1 MKFSPIPKKGIVT
14 IDMEQLALILI
25 LDFQLNQT
33 AFPPRI
39 VTLVHS
45 PELKIYSKSFSEKIL
60 VAWETEISSQAH
72 SSKMMMISFSFG
84 RRRQNNNNN
93 NNTNS
98 NSNRRRDPFSS
109 MFNAGFGF
117 GMGNDNDFFSNPF
130 GNFRD
135 MSGMNMNF
143 GMGGFGG
150 PSQSV
155 STSTIIKNGKKV
167 TVTKTTITNAD
178 GTSQTEVQE
187 TIIDEGGNRRD
198 NRYIEGQ
205 AQTNGRTMEIDNGRN
220 DYGSREIFREP
231 VRGIEPKFDKK
242 SSFEARNGEM
252 NRNSYNDGFKMTNE
266 KRYDSKD
273 FDDGK
278 RNGSKDNLGFKNP
291 TPKKR

>member
-1 MKFSPIPKKGIVT
+1 MG
-14 IDMEQLALILI
+14 DR
-25 LDFQLNQT
+25 N
-33 AFPPRI
+33 
-39 VTLVHS
+39 
-45 PELKIYSKSFSEKIL
+45 SFSNPFFEDDDDF
-60 VAWETEISSQAH
+60 
-72 SSKMMMISFSFG
+72 FSFG

-93 NNTNS
+93 NNT

-187 TIIDEGGNRRD
+187 TIIDESGNRRD
-198 NRYIEGQ
+198 NRYLEGQ

-220 DYGSREIFREP
+220 DYASREIFREP
-231 VRGIEPKFDKK
+231 VRIEPKLDKK
-242 SSFEARNGEM
+242 SSFETRNGEM

-291 TPKKR
+291 APKKR